1 MFANAVSMNE
11 KIELYFS
18 LLMIFGASQA
28 ITGIVLLLGNPKRA
42 YANNLLSLLLFFW
55 GFSCYWFF
63 AFIHQE
69 PFFNL
74 GVTTFIG
81 PMLSLTLFPPVYL
94 YVKYLFYGQTR
105 FLPKDHIHF
114 LAIYLYILFTLY
126 LFYDSD
132 FSILIMRKHKWYA
145 LRYQISSWVA
155 TFQGPI
161 YYVMTHRILKLRHQH
176 LLQQHSELE
185 SRKLEWFRW
194 INISFAVVFII
205 GGISSILKTAYLN
218 PYALYMAY
226 HGVMAVCIFY
236 ITLMIY
242 RYPAIFMDENGT
254 PDEPGLLPQSILGLP
269 KSSSSTLI
277 LEPQERENVA
287 EVIYKLHD
295 AMEKGKVYRNPNLSL
310 NDLAVAISETRNTIS
325 YVLNNH
331 MHKSFYDYINTQRIE
346 ESKRLLLDEKYK
358 HYTIEAIAAEAGFK
372 TTSVFYKFF
381 KNQVNLTPSQYRD
394 SKGDAK

>member
-1 MFANAVSMNE
+1 M
-11 KIELYFS
+11 IELYFS
-18 LLMIFGASQA
+18 VLMLFGASQA
-28 ITGIVLLLGNPKRA
+28 VTGIVLLLGNPKRA
-42 YANNLLSLLLFFW
+42 FANYLLSLLLFFW

-81 PMLSLTLFPPVYL
+81 PMLALTLFPPVYL

-105 FLPKDHIHF
+105 FDPKDHIHF

-126 LFYDSD
+126 LFFDSKGS
-132 FSILIMRKHKWYA
+132 FMLMRKHSLYA

-161 YYVMTHRILKLRHQH
+161 YFLMTHRILKLRHEH
-176 LLQQHSELE
+176 LLQHYSELE

-205 GGISSILKTAYLN
+205 GGISSIFKTAYLN
-218 PYALYMAY
+218 PYALYMGY
-226 HGVMAVCIFY
+226 HGVMALCIFY

-242 RYPAIFMDENGT
+242 KYPAIFMKENGKQIA
-254 PDEPGLLPQSILGLP
+254 PSPIPLSEYGLVHMPGSKPIV
-269 KSSSSTLI
+269 
-277 LEPQERENVA
+277 EHEEEEDVQEV
-287 EVIYKLHD
+287 VDKLNRV
-295 AMEKGKVYRNPNLSL
+295 MEQDKIFRNPSLSL
-310 NDLAVAISETRNTIS
+310 NDLAVNISETRNTIS
-325 YVLNNH
+325 HVLNNH
-331 MHKSFYDYINTQRIE
+331 IHKSFYDYINTLRIE
-346 ESKRLLLDEKYK
+346 ESKRYFRDEKYK

-381 KNQVNLTPSQYRD
+381 KSQVNMTPSEYRD
-394 SKGDAK
+394 RKESVK

>member
-1 MFANAVSMNE
+1 MKEV
-11 KIELYFS
+11 IELYFS

-28 ITGIVLLLGNPKRA
+28 VMGMVLLLGNPKRA
-42 YANNLLSLLLFFW
+42 FANNLLSLLLFFW

-63 AFIHQE
+63 AFIHKE
-69 PFFNL
+69 PFFNV

-81 PMLSLTLFPPVYL
+81 PMLSLTLFPPVFL
-94 YVKYLFYGQTR
+94 YVKYLFYGQTG

-114 LAIYLYILFTLY
+114 LPIYLYILFTLY

-132 FSILIMRKHKWYA
+132 FSILIMRKHKLYA
-145 LRYQISSWVA
+145 LRYQISSWIA

-161 YYVMTHRILKLRHQH
+161 YYIMTHRILKLRHQH
-176 LLQQHSELE
+176 LLQHYSELE

-218 PYALYMAY
+218 PYALYMTY

-242 RYPAIFMDENGT
+242 KYPAIFMDENEML
-254 PDEPGLLPQSILGLP
+254 DNRSLLPQSILGLT
-269 KSSSSTLI
+269 KTASDVI
-277 LEPQERENVA
+277 VLEPVERENTSQ
-287 EVIYKLHD
+287 VIGKLNE
-295 AMEKGKVYRNPNLSL
+295 AMEKDKVYRNPNLSL
-310 NDLAVAISETRNTIS
+310 NDLAETISETRNTIS

-331 MHKSFYDYINTQRIE
+331 IHKSFYDYINTLRIE

-358 HYTIEAIAAEAGFK
+358 NYTIEAVAAEAGFK

-394 SKGDAK
+394 GKGSAN